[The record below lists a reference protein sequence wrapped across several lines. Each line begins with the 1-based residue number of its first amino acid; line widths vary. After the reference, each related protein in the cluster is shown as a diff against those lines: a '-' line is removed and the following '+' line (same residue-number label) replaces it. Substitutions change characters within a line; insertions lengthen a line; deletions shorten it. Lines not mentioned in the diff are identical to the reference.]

1 MLSDVRIAISGK
13 SGCGN
18 TTVSSLVAQ
27 ELGLTLINYTFRNMA
42 QERGMEFKEFCGL
55 AERDLSIDRMLDEK
69 QVELASGGSCVLG
82 SRLAIWVLKNADL
95 KVYLKASSHVRAE
108 RIVRREGGD
117 HGQVMAD
124 TADRDRRD
132 RNRYLK
138 LYGIDNDDFAFADLI
153 IDTDRLESRAVADVI
168 ISAARSITRL
178 PDLDGDK
185 KYV

>member
-1 MLSDVRIAISGK
+1 MLSDIRIAISGK

-82 SRLAIWVLKNADL
+82 SRLAI
-95 KVYLKASSHVRAE
+95 
-108 RIVRREGGD
+108 
-117 HGQVMAD
+117 
-124 TADRDRRD
+124 
-132 RNRYLK
+132 
-138 LYGIDNDDFAFADLI
+138 
-153 IDTDRLESRAVADVI
+153 
-168 ISAARSITRL
+168 
-178 PDLDGDK
+178 
-185 KYV
+185 